1 MKVRPVLMALLV
13 LCSVGTAVAL
23 PPPGIPSGPLP
34 DAPTNH
40 HSTYAVEQG
49 GSCTQVSPIHGSKNA
64 VDFYNYES
72 PYTNKSSWAYGSFGP
87 KSVTHENGSTMFL
100 YQAPNGVMSLMMIH
114 DRMNKSRTGGS
125 LPISTVTFKFDG
137 LPSSGK
143 WVLMDDTY
151 PHRDDK
157 WSRDELDWMWA
168 GSRTD
173 GGVFRGL
180 PGDENITVTPSW
192 NQDAAL
198 YNPSEAHENVTSWS
212 FLTGS
217 VSNPSSTQLDMDT
230 PISIHPGTCG
240 ASLNPVVGIS
250 GTAGAGNPVSFDASQ
265 TSDSDGSPTKYHW
278 DFDNDGSVD
287 QTTTRPTTT
296 HVYSTPGK
304 YVAHLIVEDSNG
316 RHAGTTVPVTVKQTK
331 SNIRV
336 ASASLDETQ
345 VSKGDTVKVTATLKN
360 TGDGDGKIPTVLA
373 VGDSVGARKRVHV
386 EAGRTKEVTYSYKA
400 TSSGKQEV
408 AVNGVKAGT
417 LVVQTPTTQK
427 TTTQTTQKTTTQ
439 TKPNG
444 TTHDTNDAHALPG
457 PSIVFKH
464 PGVSGLIAALVL
476 LGAAIVIRR

>member
-1 MKVRPVLMALLV
+1 MKLRPVLIALLV

-23 PPPGIPSGPLP
+23 PPPGIPNGPLP

-49 GSCTQVSPIHGSKNA
+49 GSCTQVSPIHGSKNV
-64 VDFYNYES
+64 VDFYDYES
-72 PYTNKSSWAYGSFGP
+72 PYTNKSSWAYGSFGT

-100 YQAPNGVMSLMMIH
+100 YQAPSGVISLVMIH

-125 LPISTVTFKFDG
+125 LPISTVTFKFSG

-157 WSRDELDWMWA
+157 WSRNELDWMWA

-180 PGDENITVTPSW
+180 PGDSNITVTPSW
-192 NQDAAL
+192 NRDAAL

-217 VSNPSSTQLDMDT
+217 VSNPDSKQLDMDE
-230 PISIHPGTCG
+230 PVSIHAGTCG
-240 ASLNPVVGIS
+240 ESLNPVVGVS

-265 TSDSDGSPTKYHW
+265 TSDSGGSPTKYHW
-278 DFDNDGSVD
+278 DFDNDGTVD

-296 HVYSTPGK
+296 HVYETPGN
-304 YVAHLIVEDSNG
+304 YIAHVTVEDNNG
-316 RHAGTTVPVTVKQTK
+316 RHAGTTVPVTVKKTK

-336 ASASLDETQ
+336 TGASLDKQQ
-345 VSKGDTVKVTATLKN
+345 VSKGDTVTVTATLKN
-360 TGDGDGKIPTVLA
+360 TGDGAGEIPTVLA
-373 VGDSVGARKRVHV
+373 VGDSVGDRKRVQV
-386 EAGRTKEVTYSYKA
+386 GAGATKKVTYSYEA

-417 LVVQTPTTQK
+417 LDVQTPTTQ
-427 TTTQTTQKTTTQ
+427 QKTTTQ
-439 TKPNG
+439 QTTTHSKPSG
-444 TTHDTNDAHALPG
+444 TTHGTTDDNTLPG
-457 PSIVFKH
+457 PNIVFKH